1 MSTIGEKIKELRE
14 ALGQTRDEFAKRF
27 SVTYFTVRDWEQ
39 GRLEPA
45 TERLVRMAALAH
57 PPLCWDF
64 LSAAGISLK
73 LVQRKLQEYAEY
85 LDAEGAS
92 KQLRHLELELER
104 LQAEKDKQDKSR
116 LAKHGGRKGGK

>member
-1 MSTIGEKIKELRE
+1 MNGIKDKIKRLRTS
-14 ALGQTRDEFAKRF
+14 LGENRQEFGDRF
-27 SVTYFTVRDWEQ
+27 KVGYNTVRDWEQ
-39 GRLEPA
+39 GRLPLGLQ
-45 TERLVRMAALAH
+45 RLVQMGILAD

-73 LVQRKLQEYAEY
+73 LVQRKLQKYAEY

-104 LQAEKDKQDKSR
+104 LQAEKDKQDRDR
-116 LAKHGGRKGGK
+116 LVKHGGRKGGK